1 MSIVWLNTE
10 IVTAINLRQLAEHGG
25 GAGLREAGLLDSA
38 LQRPINKAQYGEPHL
53 GDLAAAYAYGI
64 ARNHPFIDGN
74 KRTALVAS
82 FTFLY
87 LNGYLVNTT
96 QVENVR
102 VFLEL
107 ASGTLSEDQLSGWF
121 KSNLKNCNLH
131 RTGGA

>member
-1 MSIVWLNTE
+1 MTIVWLNTE
-10 IVTAINLRQLAEHGG
+10 IVTAIHLRQLAEHGG
-25 GAGLREAGLLDSA
+25 GAGLRDAGLLDSA
-38 LQRPINKAQYGEPHL
+38 LQRPINKAQYGEPSL

-87 LNGYLVNTT
+87 LNGCLVDTT

-121 KSNLKNCNLH
+121 KSNLKKL
-131 RTGGA
+131 

>member
-96 QVENVR
+96 QVQNVR

-121 KSNLKNCNLH
+121 KSNLKKL
-131 RTGGA
+131 